1 MTPAIPRIAVQSSA
15 APPRVGGESGSPP
28 CPRIG
33 EAWPSSAGQSPVP
46 SGALQNTAQQSGPVP
61 ISPWPKSIRGLWALE
76 NLRFSREL
84 RSRHLIRE
92 VQQAVCPQ
100 PVISPCPKSIRGLWA
115 LENLRFSREL
125 CSQHLIRE
133 VQQAVCPQ
141 PVISP
146 CPKSIRGLWA
156 LENLRFSRELCSQH
170 LIREVQ
176 QAVCPQPVRPQP
188 AGRRRWPAPPNRCR
202 EGDSVPPALPSTRPP
217 PSDHWADPKSLPTR
231 RHRPPVE
238 EFLSTCS

>member
-141 PVISP
+141 PV
-146 CPKSIRGLWA
+146 
-156 LENLRFSRELCSQH
+156 
-170 LIREVQ
+170 
-176 QAVCPQPVRPQP
+176 RPQP

>member
-84 RSRHLIRE
+84 RSRHL
-92 VQQAVCPQ
+92 
-100 PVISPCPKSIRGLWA
+100 L
-115 LENLRFSREL
+115 
-125 CSQHLIRE
+125 RE

>member
-15 APPRVGGESGSPP
+15 APPRVGGEIGSPP

-33 EAWPSSAGQSPVP
+33 EAWPSSAGQSPAPRGV
-46 SGALQNTAQQSGPVP
+46 LQNTAQQSGPVP

-76 NLRFSREL
+76 NL
-84 RSRHLIRE
+84 
-92 VQQAVCPQ
+92 
-100 PVISPCPKSIRGLWA
+100 G
-115 LENLRFSREL
+115 FSREL
-125 CSQHLIRE
+125 CSR
-133 VQQAVCPQ
+133 
-141 PVISP
+141 
-146 CPKSIRGLWA
+146 
-156 LENLRFSRELCSQH
+156 H

-202 EGDSVPPALPSTRPP
+202 EGDSVPLALPSTRPP

-231 RHRPPVE
+231 RHRPPAE
-238 EFLSTCS
+238 EFLSTRS